1 MFAEDLD
8 VFLQDFGVVCTSGGV
23 TFQGLLDEA
32 DRLVQMQRV
41 NVSAREYEL
50 TFITDAVVLRREQTL
65 TVAGK
70 AYTVRQ
76 APQQIDDGA
85 FSTVLISP
93 A

>member
-1 MFAEDLD
+1 MFAEDLG
-8 VFLQDFGVVCTSGGV
+8 VFLQDFGLVCTSGGV

-50 TFITDAVVLRREQTL
+50 TFITDAVVLRREQAL
-65 TVAGK
+65 TVGGK
-70 AYTVRQ
+70 PYTVRQ

-93 A
+93 V